1 MPASALALVLAA
13 ALLHALWNVAAKKA
27 GGDRHFALIC
37 ALGVVLLWA
46 PVAAWSGFASAGGW
60 GWVEWGLIVF
70 SALVHVAYFLALL
83 RGYRLADLTV
93 VYPVAR
99 GSGPLLSAVGAAFLL
114 GESLSPTGA
123 FGVIAV
129 CGGVFLVA
137 GGPGLWRRAHD
148 AAARARLAAGLRW
161 GVITGA
167 LIASYTVID
176 AWAIKRLQLHPLAFD
191 YWCNLLR
198 IPLLLPLVWRLAAPG
213 SLVSGWR
220 AERRAVLLIGACS
233 PMAYILVLWALQ
245 TAPLSAVAPARECS
259 MLFAALLGGQLLK
272 EGDRAARLL
281 GAGAIAVG
289 VALLGLTSTG
299 SPS

>member
-1 MPASALALVLAA
+1 VLGVLLITGLLRRKPLTPA
-13 ALLHALWNVAAKKA
+13 VAA
-27 GGDRHFALIC
+27 
-37 ALGVVLLWA
+37 GVR
-46 PVAAWSGFASAGGW
+46 
-60 GWVEWGLIVF
+60 WGL
-70 SALVHVAYFLALL
+70 L
-83 RGYRLADLTV
+83 
-93 VYPVAR
+93 
-99 GSGPLLSAVGAAFLL
+99 
-114 GESLSPTGA
+114 
-123 FGVIAV
+123 
-129 CGGVFLVA
+129 
-137 GGPGLWRRAHD
+137 
-148 AAARARLAAGLRW
+148 
-161 GVITGA
+161 TGA

-198 IPLLLPLVWRLAAPG
+198 IPLLLPFVWRLAVPG
-213 SLVSGWR
+213 SVVSGWR

-233 PMAYILVLWALQ
+233 PMAYVLVLWALQ